1 MNYNRAQFLCSYGIS
16 SQIPPSDRIEI
27 AFAGRSNVG
36 KSTAINKIFSRKN
49 LARVSAVPGKTAT
62 INFYGVV
69 NIHYVDLPGYG
80 YAKVAKTEKHRWSEL
95 IEGYFAQ
102 DRNLYLVMQLVDMR
116 HPATALDVQMVDFLI
131 TNEIPFIVLLT
142 KSDKLNKTQRTE
154 RLRLIR
160 EELPC
165 GDQLTIIPF
174 SGETGEGVD
183 EVHAIIE
190 EIALQECTSNESIE
204 K

>member
-1 MNYNRAQFLCSYGIS
+1 MNYHRAQFLCAYGIS
-16 SQIPPSDRIEI
+16 SQLPPSDRMEI

-62 INFYGVV
+62 INFYGVE
-69 NIHYVDLPGYG
+69 NIYFFDLPGYG
-80 YAKVAKTEKHRWSEL
+80 YAKVAKSEKHRWSEL

-102 DRNLYLVMQLVDMR
+102 DRNLQLVMQLVDMR
-116 HPATALDVQMVDFLI
+116 HPASALDVQMVEFLI
-131 TNEIPFIVLLT
+131 AHELPFIVLLT
-142 KSDKLNKTQRTE
+142 KSDKLNQTKRKE
-154 RLRLIR
+154 RLARIR

-190 EIALQECTSNESIE
+190 EIAAAEETDA
-204 K
+204 